1 VGQRTVPTGVEDDVE
16 PLPTAGDVV
25 ERVVDDV
32 VCADGTDHVHFVVLQ
47 TPVTSAPNAL
57 AICTANVPTRPD
69 APMTS
74 TFCPGCTCPLLPG
87 SHHHLPTP

>member
-32 VCADGTDHVHFVVLQ
+32 VCAHGTDHVHLRRAADSSDVRSERLGD
-47 TPVTSAPNAL
+47 L
-57 AICTANVPTRPD
+57 HGERPD
-69 APMTS
+69 AS
-74 TFCPGCTCPLLPG
+74 
-87 SHHHLPTP
+87 